1 MRVFTQVPV
10 TPVAYY
16 CRTIDI
22 TDHQLDEART
32 WFSADERARHDT
44 LSVADD
50 RRSFAAAHGLL
61 RQVLAATVGGSPA
74 QVMFDRDG
82 HGKPFLVPDVARP
95 TVAFSLSHCRDVVA
109 CVVAPAGRVGIDV
122 EPIRP
127 SLDSVAFAQRF
138 FSPAEAAWIA
148 AMRSFDRGAGVCAV
162 WTLKEA
168 LSKALGYGLG
178 LPLTSTSFE
187 IHGRDVTAAVFPPFD
202 DDVWHCRSIDI
213 DGTHKLGVVA
223 NAAAAA
229 APVDIVEIARLA

>member
-1 MRVFTQVPV
+1 MHARTQLSVR
-10 TPVAYY
+10 PVAYY
-16 CRTIDI
+16 CRTTDI
-22 TDHQLDEART
+22 NDPQLDEART
-32 WFSADERARHDT
+32 WFSAEERARHDR
-44 LSVADD
+44 LSMADD

-61 RQVLAATVGGSPA
+61 RQVLATTVGGSPA
-74 QVMFDRDG
+74 QLMFGRDG

-95 TVAFSLSHCRDVVA
+95 TVPFSLSHCRDVVA
-109 CVVAPAGRVGIDV
+109 CVIAPAGRVGIDV

-127 SLDSVAFAQRF
+127 SLDSAAFAQRF

-148 AMRSFDRGAGVCAV
+148 AMPSFDRGSGVCAV

-187 IHGRDVTAAVFPPFD
+187 ICGRDVTATVFPPFD
-202 DDVWHCRSIDI
+202 DDVWHCGSTDI
-213 DGTHKLGVVA
+213 DGTHTLGVVA

-229 APVDIVEIARLA
+229 APVDVVEVKRLC